1 MRIRFGQVE
10 LDEQRFLLQRDG
22 VRLQVR
28 PKVFDLL
35 VHLIRYRERVVL
47 REELILALW
56 GTTAVGLGSLSG
68 LVNELR
74 QALGEAGRGPSSI
87 RTVHA
92 RGYQFVASVDAS
104 SSSPSSLR
112 LLVSS
117 SAPAPEY
124 RAE

>member
-1 MRIRFGQVE
+1 MRIRFGQLE

-56 GTTAVGLGSLSG
+56 GTTAVGPGSLSG
-68 LVNELR
+68 LVN
-74 QALGEAGRGPSSI
+74 
-87 RTVHA
+87 
-92 RGYQFVASVDAS
+92 
-104 SSSPSSLR
+104 
-112 LLVSS
+112 
-117 SAPAPEY
+117 
-124 RAE
+124 